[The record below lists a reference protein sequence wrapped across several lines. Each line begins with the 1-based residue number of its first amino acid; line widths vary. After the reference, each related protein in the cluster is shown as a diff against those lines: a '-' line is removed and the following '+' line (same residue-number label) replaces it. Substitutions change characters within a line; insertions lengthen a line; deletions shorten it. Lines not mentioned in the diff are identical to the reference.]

1 MHPLTALAY
10 TTIVNTL
17 EKGEAKGHGKDS
29 WRSEPKEMQLLKA
42 IRHGITSIG
51 LANYPEYFKD
61 DETAIEHGEQALV
74 RFDMYLRILL
84 DEQDSRNSTQG
95 K

>member
-1 MHPLTALAY
+1 MHPLVALAY

-17 EKGEAKGHGKDS
+17 EKGEAKGHEKDG
-29 WRSEPKEMQLLKA
+29 WRTTPKEVQLLKA
-42 IRHGITSIG
+42 IRHAITSIG

-61 DETAIEHGEQALV
+61 DETDIEHGEQALV
-74 RFDMYLRILL
+74 RFDMYLRNLL
-84 DEQDSRNSTQG
+84 DERKRSEQSR